1 LLTRRPRCRRAD
13 FAAAVSGVRVPDR
26 ISEPERGDVRTIS
39 SVTLELVDD
48 HWYQQQKTKS
58 LEILEQADVPESL
71 GEFGRADLEAETL
84 NSRLRVS
91 ALNPERQEPAYA
103 ASGRYAMS
111 KDEPVLL
118 RARLIESTPEWE
130 PPKKRHQPRA
140 IEALARHLELPHV
153 RYVHRV
159 NLRNCEDL
167 EVL

>member
-1 LLTRRPRCRRAD
+1 MPRCRRAD
-13 FAAAVSGVRVPDR
+13 FAAVVSGVQVPDR
-26 ISEPERGDVRTIS
+26 ISEPERGDGRTIS
-39 SVTLELVDD
+39 SVTLEL
-48 HWYQQQKTKS
+48 
-58 LEILEQADVPESL
+58 ADVPESL
-71 GEFGRADLEAETL
+71 DEFARADLEAETL

-91 ALNPERQEPAYA
+91 APNPERQEPAYA
-103 ASGRYAMS
+103 AAGRYAMS
-111 KDEPVLL
+111 NDEPVLL

>member
-1 LLTRRPRCRRAD
+1 MTAKQIEEKLKGVAVGDRVRITNLRRSD
-13 FAAAVSGVRVPDR
+13 G
-26 ISEPERGDVRTIS
+26 RTIS

-48 HWYQQQKTKS
+48 YWYQQQKTKS

-71 GEFGRADLEAETL
+71 GEFGRADLEAAAETL

-118 RARLIESTPEWE
+118 RARLIESVPEWA

-140 IEALARHLELPHV
+140 IEELARHLELPHA